1 MESLTLST
9 PLSSYSSS
17 CFSSSSLK
25 SLHGHRSLVKLSSIL
40 PNKPFLSSLKCSKSS
55 YDSTAR
61 FSSKTPFVQSSLN
74 FSSDEFSF
82 NPDNGLWASAPPQSP
97 ASSMRGGEADVMGLL
112 FKERIVFLGCSIDD
126 FVADCICSQILL
138 LDSQDPTSDIRLFI
152 NSSGGSLRY
161 AFLRY

>member
-9 PLSSYSSS
+9 ALSSYSSS
-17 CFSSSSLK
+17 CYSSSLK
-25 SLHGHRSLVKLSSIL
+25 SLHGHRSLVKLSSVL

-82 NPDNGLWASAPPQSP
+82 NPDNGIWASAPPQSP
-97 ASSMRGGEADVMGLL
+97 ASSMRGAEVDVMGLL

-138 LDSQDPTSDIRLFI
+138 LDAQDPTSDIRLFI

-161 AFLRY
+161 AFLCY